1 MVKITLASKAGFCF
15 GVKRAFDLALKT
27 QAEVNEKI
35 YTLGPLIHNSQAVE
49 HLETKGI
56 IAIDMDGIG
65 KIPKNSTIIIRAHG
79 VPPKTIEILKSME
92 FNVIDATCPYVIKI
106 HRKAKEFYEK
116 NYEVVILGDETH
128 PEIIGIN
135 GWCENKAHVVE
146 ASDLGSLSNLE
157 GKNICV
163 LSQTTEKAI
172 NWNILNNHLDNMSC
186 KKEAFNTICNATS
199 ERQIS
204 AEELAKT
211 VDLMI
216 VIGGKYSSNTI
227 KLFDICK
234 KYCENTIHIESIDE
248 ILELIK
254 NMNHISSIG
263 VTAGA
268 STPDW
273 IIKEAIDKMN
283 NISLNEQMEYLNN
296 NDFALHVG
304 KKVKGEVVSITKDAL
319 FINLNYKADG
329 IIPKNETGCFEE
341 EINLKDKF
349 AVGEEI
355 EAKIVS
361 MKNSDGY
368 VVLSRLEI
376 VLEKFFDELQI
387 AFSEQKP
394 ISLKIMEH
402 VKGGLIGS
410 YQGIRTFIP
419 ASHAS
424 ASLNVKYDS
433 LVGKEFMAYLIEF
446 SPKSK
451 GSKIIASIKNY
462 ELEKVNSEQEKA
474 WAKISENEIY
484 TGIVKRITDFG
495 AFVEVEGIDGLVHI
509 SEISWGRVYDIHDIL
524 KLNQKVSVLVIKA
537 DKENRK
543 LSLSI
548 KQASGDPWNNISE
561 KYPEGSV
568 VLGKVVRFADFGAF
582 VELEPGVDALVH
594 VSQISHKKITKPE
607 EVLTIGETIKAKITS
622 VDSEKKKI
630 GLSIKDLGT
639 I

>member
-1 MVKITLASKAGFCF
+1 MIKITLASTAGFCF
-15 GVKRAFDLALKT
+15 GVKRAFELALKT
-27 QAEVNEKI
+27 QAELNEKI

-49 HLETKGI
+49 YLEAKGI
-56 IAIDMDGIG
+56 IAIDMERIDT
-65 KIPKNSTIIIRAHG
+65 IPKNSTIIIRAHG
-79 VPPKTIEILKSME
+79 VPPKTVKILNSMK

-106 HRKAKEFYEK
+106 HKKAKEFHEK
-116 NYEVVILGDETH
+116 NYEIVILGDETH

-135 GWCENKAHVVE
+135 GWCENKAHVVK
-146 ASDLGSLSNLE
+146 ASDLSSLSDLE
-157 GKNICV
+157 GKGVCV
-163 LSQTTEKAI
+163 VSQTTEKAV
-172 NWNILNNHLDNMSC
+172 NWDTLNSYLDNMKC
-186 KKEAFNTICNATS
+186 TKEAFNTICNATS

-211 VDLMI
+211 VDLMV
-216 VIGGKYSSNTI
+216 VIGGKHSSNTI

-234 KYCENTIHIESIDE
+234 KYCKNAIHIESIDE

-254 NMNHISSIG
+254 DMNHISSIG

-283 NISLNEQMEYLNN
+283 TISLNEQMEYLNN
-296 NDFALHVG
+296 NDFTLHVG
-304 KKVKGEVVSITKDAL
+304 KKIKGEVVSITKDAL

-329 IIPKNETGCFEE
+329 IIPKNETGCFGED
-341 EINLKDKF
+341 INLKDKF
-349 AVGEEI
+349 EIGEEI
-355 EAKIVS
+355 EAKVVN
-361 MKNSDGY
+361 MKNSEGH

-376 VLEKFFDELQI
+376 ALEKFFDELQI

-394 ISLKIMEH
+394 ILLKIMEH

-410 YQGIRTFIP
+410 YHGIRVFIP

-424 ASLNVKYDS
+424 ANLNIRYDS

-462 ELEKVNSEQEKA
+462 ELEKIDSAQEKA
-474 WAKISENEIY
+474 WSKINENEIY
-484 TGIVKRITDFG
+484 TGIVKRITNFG
-495 AFVEVEGIDGLVHI
+495 AFVGIEGIDGLVHI
-509 SEISWGRVYDIHDIL
+509 SEISWGKVSNINDIL
-524 KLNQKVSVLVIKA
+524 KLNQKVTVLVIKA
-537 DKENRK
+537 DKENKK

-548 KQASGDPWNNISE
+548 KQANGNPWDNISE

-568 VLGKVVRFADFGAF
+568 VLGKVMRFADFGAF
-582 VELEPGVDALVH
+582 IELEPGVDALVH
-594 VSQISHKKITKPE
+594 ISQISHKKITKPE
-607 EVLTIGETIKAKITS
+607 EALTIGETVKAKITS